1 MAKPKTFTIQHEK
14 PWDST
19 FQLMSWW
26 DSEKVRKA
34 CVMVVGAGSLGNE
47 VLKNL
52 ALMNVGKII
61 IIDFDRIESSNLN
74 RSVLYRAED
83 AEAQSFKSEIAA
95 RKIMEINPNVRAIA
109 INADITCQVG
119 LGLFRRCDVIIGCL
133 DNRLARLFI
142 NRYASR
148 FNVAWIDGA
157 IENLAG
163 SMAVY
168 RLGKNCYEC
177 GLSATEWQNIRYRLG
192 CPDVASRNIK
202 YGKIPTTPISA
213 SIIAAMQV
221 QEAIKVI
228 HGNEGFI
235 EYAKKFYYEGMNNIA
250 MWVESNDR
258 YDECESHILWQD
270 VIEDEALSHEMT
282 IGEFFD
288 YLEGRFEN
296 GLKINLDTELVLE
309 ITSQES
315 EKSYDVAVLKTEL
328 TDDFLAKY
336 RSELVENFLITR
348 SLTCISR
355 ESGLNDYTLKSIGIP
370 ALAILSIETK
380 DDVIYIELTK
390 DILKYTILN
399 N

>member
-1 MAKPKTFTIQHEK
+1 MADTRNLTIKHDK

-26 DSEKVRKA
+26 ESGKVQNAR
-34 CVMVVGAGSLGNE
+34 VMVVGAGSLGNE

-52 ALMNVGKII
+52 TLMNVGNII

-74 RSVLYRAED
+74 RSVLYRPED

-95 RKIMEINPNVRAIA
+95 RKIMEINPNVKAMA
-109 INADITCQVG
+109 INADITCQIG

-148 FNVAWIDGA
+148 FNVPWIDGA

-163 SMAVY
+163 TMAVY
-168 RLGKNCYEC
+168 RHGKNCYEC
-177 GLSATEWQNIRYRLG
+177 GLSASEWQNIRYRLG
-192 CPDVASRNIK
+192 CPDVASRNFK
-202 YGKIPTTPISA
+202 HGKIPTTPISA
-213 SIIAAMQV
+213 SIIGAMQV

-228 HGNEGFI
+228 HSNEGFI
-235 EYAKKFYYEGMNNIA
+235 EYSRKFYYEGMNNIA
-250 MWVESNDR
+250 MWVDSSDKYE
-258 YDECESHILWQD
+258 ECESHTLWQN

-282 IGEFFD
+282 IGAFFNH
-288 YLEGRFEN
+288 LESRF
-296 GLKINLDTELVLE
+296 GPDLKINLDTELALE
-309 ITSQES
+309 ITAQES
-315 EKSYDVAVLKTEL
+315 EKSYDVAILKTEL
-328 TDDFLAKY
+328 TDEFLSKF
-336 RSELVENFLITR
+336 RSDIIENFFITK
-348 SLTCISR
+348 SLTWISR
-355 ESGLNDYTLKSIGIP
+355 ESGLNELTLKEIGIP
-370 ALAILSIETK
+370 ALAILAVETK
-380 DDVIYIELTK
+380 EDVLFVELTK

>member
-1 MAKPKTFTIQHEK
+1 
-14 PWDST
+14 
-19 FQLMSWW
+19 
-26 DSEKVRKA
+26 
-34 CVMVVGAGSLGNE
+34 
-47 VLKNL
+47 
-52 ALMNVGKII
+52 
-61 IIDFDRIESSNLN
+61 
-74 RSVLYRAED
+74 
-83 AEAQSFKSEIAA
+83 
-95 RKIMEINPNVRAIA
+95 
-109 INADITCQVG
+109 
-119 LGLFRRCDVIIGCL
+119 
-133 DNRLARLFI
+133 
-142 NRYASR
+142 
-148 FNVAWIDGA
+148 
-157 IENLAG
+157 
-163 SMAVY
+163 
-168 RLGKNCYEC
+168 
-177 GLSATEWQNIRYRLG
+177 
-192 CPDVASRNIK
+192 
-202 YGKIPTTPISA
+202 
-213 SIIAAMQV
+213 
-221 QEAIKVI
+221 
-228 HGNEGFI
+228 
-235 EYAKKFYYEGMNNIA
+235 

-336 RSELVENFLITR
+336 RSELVENFFITR